1 VKPQQGIVYF
11 VVGSGGKL
19 RRGDIDRSTGI
30 TAVANASDRAFL
42 VGEISGDEFFF
53 NAVSRTGQI
62 IDSGVITRRK

>member
-1 VKPQQGIVYF
+1 
-11 VVGSGGKL
+11 
-19 RRGDIDRSTGI
+19 
-30 TAVANASDRAFL
+30 VANASDRAFL